1 MEIEMYIEGIQYRFD
16 WISEQNGVLSVE
28 DII

>member
-1 MEIEMYIEGIQYRFD
+1 MEIEMYIEGTQYQFD
-16 WISEQNGVLSVE
+16 WISEQNGLLSVE